1 MKDDIKKERL
11 QKIFPGSIKQTS
23 WISSKIAERGSFQ
36 FLPV

>member
-11 QKIFPGSIKQTS
+11 QKNFTGSIKQTL
-23 WISSKIAERGSFQ
+23 WISSKIVDRGSFQ